1 MRLPSC
7 GPSALILLCLLSFG
21 GASIIVC
28 GQNTA
33 DAKACRD
40 SLRTP
45 DSQTMEIVGDQGLDR
60 FVDHETVDVIGTI
73 LSTGIELRVD
83 LNGLVEP
90 DPNTRITTPDILSP
104 SGFSSR
110 WKQRRR

>member
-7 GPSALILLCLLSFG
+7 GPSALILSASFLL
-21 GASIIVC
+21 AAAPIIVC

-33 DAKACRD
+33 DAKAFAD

-45 DSQTMEIVGDQGLDR
+45 DSQTMEIVGDQGLDL

-83 LNGLVEP
+83 LNGLVEL
-90 DPNTRITTPDILSP
+90 DPNTRVTTPDILSP
-104 SGFSSR
+104 SGFRSTEGSGAG
-110 WKQRRR
+110 